1 MGAVNG
7 GAINGGDQKIV
18 NELQN
23 KIERMQDIN
32 NRRVGDINRLRQC
45 IERLKCDLHVLFLSK
60 KLNNKDNNQNDM
72 LDDSTSMG
80 AGANA
85 T

>member
-1 MGAVNG
+1 MS
-7 GAINGGDQKIV
+7 
-18 NELQN
+18 ELQN
-23 KIERMQDIN
+23 KIERMQDVN
-32 NRRVGDINRLRQC
+32 TRRVGDINRLRQC

-60 KLNNKDNNQNDM
+60 KLNKDNNQNDI

-80 AGANA
+80 VGANA